1 MNERLQHLK
10 QRAAAS
16 SKSTQA
22 TLQRTAPKATLGGIK
37 SVAEKRFGQRKPT
50 KKQQPKQVKQVKQ
63 PKKQPKPKSVSSKP
77 LDQWEMAMRKANIPA
92 HRWRKLQDKISRL
105 NGAERTKIEKE
116 LFDHEMF
123 KDVYSV
129 GEDDPS
135 IVDEYLSDLEE
146 KLNELTT
153 ENISLNELI
162 DNLIEMN
169 PDSALS
175 AALLKDVVTKRE
187 VTTALATISN
197 ETGVAPDKLLK
208 FGIYDTEDI
217 SMQGTSAEP
226 IMDFELS
233 ANAIQNR
240 YGIDVRTPEGQE
252 KFEDLVVFEAIG
264 AAEKQNVNI
273 AEDVKKIETLNNMGK
288 DRLNDF
294 EQITGTNI
302 NQYLDDFEQITGTN
316 INQYLDNNDDKKLD

>member
-1 MNERLQHLK
+1 MNNRTQELLK
-10 QRAAAS
+10 RAQ
-16 SKSTQA
+16 QA
-22 TLQRTAPKATLGGIK
+22 KARSEETLKRTAPKATLGAIK
-37 SVAEKRFGQRKPT
+37 QAAAKKFGQRKPT
-50 KKQQPKQVKQVKQ
+50 KKQTQPKKTQPKKTQPKQTQ
-63 PKKQPKPKSVSSKP
+63 PKAKKKAKPKAVSSDA

-105 NGAERTKIEKE
+105 SGAERTKIEKE
-116 LFDHEMF
+116 LFDHDMF

-175 AALLKDVVTKRE
+175 AALLNDVVTRRE

-197 ETGVAPDKLLK
+197 ETGVAPDKILK
-208 FGIYDTEDI
+208 FGIYSTEDI

-252 KFEDLVVFEAIG
+252 KFEDLVIFEAID
-264 AAEKQNVNI
+264 AAAKHNVNI
-273 AEDVKKIETLNNMGK
+273 AADPKKLEMLNNMGK
-288 DRLNDF
+288 ERLNDF

-302 NQYLDDFEQITGTN
+302 I
-316 INQYLDNNDDKKLD
+316 QYLDNTYDTKKD

>member
-1 MNERLQHLK
+1 MNERLKKLK

-37 SVAEKRFGQRKPT
+37 SIAEKRFGQRKPT
-50 KKQQPKQVKQVKQ
+50 KKQQPKQVKQ

-135 IVDEYLSDLEE
+135 IVDEYLSDLED

-153 ENISLNELI
+153 ENMSLNELI

-175 AALLKDVVTKRE
+175 TALLKEVVTKRE

-197 ETGVAPDKLLK
+197 ETGVAPDKLVK

-240 YGIDVRTPEGQE
+240 YGIDIRTPEGQE
-252 KFEDLVVFEAIG
+252 KFEDLVVFEAID
-264 AAEKQNVNI
+264 AAAKQKVNI
-273 AEDVKKIETLNNMGK
+273 AADVKKIETLNNMGK

-294 EQITGTNI
+294 EQITGTNV
-302 NQYLDDFEQITGTN
+302 
-316 INQYLDNNDDKKLD
+316 NQYLDNNDDTKLD

>member
-1 MNERLQHLK
+1 MMNERLQQLK

-37 SVAEKRFGQRKPT
+37 SVAEKKFGQRKP
-50 KKQQPKQVKQVKQ
+50 KQQKQTQPKKTQ
-63 PKKQPKPKSVSSKP
+63 PKKQPKPKAVSSDA
-77 LDQWEMAMRKANIPA
+77 LDQWEQAMRKANIPA

-105 NGAERTKIEKE
+105 SGADRKEIEKE
-116 LFDHEMF
+116 LFNHEMF

-135 IVDEYLSDLEE
+135 IVDDYLTDLED
-146 KLNELTT
+146 KVNELSA
-153 ENISLNELI
+153 ENMSLNELI

-208 FGIYDTEDI
+208 FGIYDTADI
-217 SMQGTSAEP
+217 SMQGVSAEP

-252 KFEDLVVFEAIG
+252 KFEDLVVFEAID
-264 AAEKQNVNI
+264 AAAKQNVKI
-273 AEDVKKIETLNNMGK
+273 AADPKKLELLNNMGK

-302 NQYLDDFEQITGTN
+302 I
-316 INQYLDNNDDKKLD
+316 QYLDNTDDTKLLD

>member
-1 MNERLQHLK
+1 MNERLKKLK
-10 QRAAAS
+10 QRVAAS

-50 KKQQPKQVKQVKQ
+50 KKQQPKQVKQ

-77 LDQWEMAMRKANIPA
+77 LEQWEMAMRKANIPA

-105 NGAERTKIEKE
+105 SGAERTKIEKE

-153 ENISLNELI
+153 ENMSLNELI
-162 DNLIEMN
+162 DNLVEMN

-175 AALLKDVVTKRE
+175 AALLKEVVTKRE

-197 ETGVAPDKLLK
+197 ETGVAPDKLVK

-240 YGIDVRTPEGQE
+240 YGIDIRTPKGQE
-252 KFEDLVVFEAIG
+252 KFEDLVVFEAIE
-264 AAEKQNVNI
+264 AAAKQKVNI
-273 AEDVKKIETLNNMGK
+273 AADVKKIETLNNMGK

-294 EQITGTNI
+294 EQITGTNV
-302 NQYLDDFEQITGTN
+302 
-316 INQYLDNNDDKKLD
+316 NQYLDNNDDTKLD

>member
-1 MNERLQHLK
+1 MNERLKKLK

-37 SVAEKRFGQRKPT
+37 QAAEKRFGQRKPT
-50 KKQQPKQVKQVKQ
+50 KKQQQPKKQ
-63 PKKQPKPKSVSSKP
+63 PKKQPKPKAVSSDV
-77 LDQWEMAMRKANIPA
+77 LDQWKKAMEKSNIPR
-92 HRWRKLQDKISRL
+92 HRWRKLEDKISRL
-105 NGAERTKIEKE
+105 SGADRKEIERA
-116 LFDHEMF
+116 LFDHELF
-123 KDVYSV
+123 EDVYAA
-129 GEDDPS
+129 GEKETD
-135 IVDEYLSDLEE
+135 VTDEYLSDLEN
-146 KLNELTT
+146 KLNELST

-175 AALLKDVVTKRE
+175 AALLKEVVTKRE

-197 ETGVAPDKLLK
+197 ETGVAPDKLVK

-240 YGIDVRTPEGQE
+240 YGIDVRTSEGQE
-252 KFEDLVVFEAIG
+252 KFEDLVIFEAID
-264 AAEKQNVNI
+264 AAAKQKVNI
-273 AEDVKKIETLNNMGK
+273 ASDVKKIETLNNMGK

-294 EQITGTNI
+294 EQITGTNV
-302 NQYLDDFEQITGTN
+302 
-316 INQYLDNNDDKKLD
+316 NQYLDNNDDTKLD

>member
-1 MNERLQHLK
+1 MNERLKKLK
-10 QRAAAS
+10 QRVAAS

-50 KKQQPKQVKQVKQ
+50 KKQQPKQVKQ

-105 NGAERTKIEKE
+105 SGAERTKIEKE
-116 LFDHEMF
+116 LFDHDMF

-162 DNLIEMN
+162 DKLIEMN

-175 AALLKDVVTKRE
+175 AALLKEVVTKRE

-197 ETGVAPDKLLK
+197 ETGVAPDKLVK

-240 YGIDVRTPEGQE
+240 YGIDIRTPEGQE
-252 KFEDLVVFEAIG
+252 KFEDLVVFEAIE
-264 AAEKQNVNI
+264 AAAKQKVNNAADPKKII
-273 AEDVKKIETLNNMGK
+273 AADPKKIETLNNMGK

-294 EQITGTNI
+294 E
-302 NQYLDDFEQITGTN
+302 
-316 INQYLDNNDDKKLD
+316 